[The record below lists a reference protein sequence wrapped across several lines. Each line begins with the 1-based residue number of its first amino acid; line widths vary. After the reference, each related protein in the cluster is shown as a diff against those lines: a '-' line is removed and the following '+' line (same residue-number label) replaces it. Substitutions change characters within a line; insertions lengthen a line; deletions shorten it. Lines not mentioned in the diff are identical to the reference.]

1 MSPAGRACR
10 SRRARRNVARMTNV
24 AETLAESVRSR
35 GVQLA
40 YGEPIEAGGTTILP
54 VALVTYGFGGGS
66 DVEHG
71 GGGGGGGLAV
81 PLGVY
86 VTRGESTRFHP
97 NPIAL
102 IGVMTPVVWALG
114 RAVARVVKATR

>member
-1 MSPAGRACR
+1 
-10 SRRARRNVARMTNV
+10 MTNV

-40 YGEPIEAGGTTILP
+40 YGDPFDAGGSTILP
-54 VALVTYGFGGGS
+54 VALVTYGFGGGGIAA
-66 DVEHG
+66 EG
-71 GGGGGGGLAV
+71 GGGGGGVAL

-86 VTRGESTRFHP
+86 VMRGGSTRFHP

-102 IGVMTPVVWALG
+102 IGVMSPVLWALG
-114 RAVARVVKATR
+114 RAVSHVVKAARR